1 MLQGGAIS
9 SELAGAVRRARAHWF
24 AWLLTG
30 AVALALLPAAAW
42 AQVPSLNTSALNF
55 AAQLVATSSP
65 AQAITITNTGTAALN
80 ISSVTLTGANEPSFA
95 TTNTCGAPIA
105 IGARCTVS
113 VSFAPT
119 ASGAKSAAVRIASNA
134 ATGPVSIALSGTG
147 VSSTPGLLISSDSLS
162 FGTQEAGTSSAPQL
176 LTVTNNT
183 AVSVSIASVTVSGAN
198 VPSFGSSNS
207 CGAPLAAG
215 AHCTVSVSFS
225 PKSAGALSAY
235 VTLASNAANTS
246 TLLALLSGT
255 GVSPSQG
262 LTVSL
267 HSLSFGNQQVGT
279 LSASQT
285 LIVSNTT
292 TAAVTISTVSLM
304 GSNAPSF
311 AATNTCGAPLAAGA
325 QCTISVGF
333 VPGGLGAKSAIV
345 SIASTAA
352 AGKLSVGLSG
362 TGVAATVGL
371 SVSPMSVGFGN
382 QQINTPS
389 GAQLLSVTN
398 TTAAPVTIST
408 VTLTGANVPSF
419 ASTNTCGA
427 PLAIGERCSI
437 SVVFTPPSTGSK
449 TANVSIAS
457 SAGPATTALS
467 GTGTAV
473 TVIPTISPMS
483 LSFGGQQTGTASAPQ
498 LVTVT
503 NTTAVPFPIKAV
515 TLSST
520 NVPSFAVS
528 NDCGVPVPAGAQC
541 TITVSFAPPSA
552 GAKSATLTI
561 TSTNG
566 DSPVNISLSGA
577 GAATSILG
585 HVVDAVVS
593 GAEVSAYT
601 ITANGIAGVLLAGP
615 VVTAPD
621 GSYTLNLGTYSGPV
635 LLESIAGTYTDP
647 ANFIPNIT
655 APTLMAIVP
664 SVTGTASGNVVS
676 ANITPL
682 TTIAAQMELTLIG
695 QTPGIDIPDTA
706 QAMNNQVAQWFTG
719 SLSGFATTLLDLT
732 QPYCANGASQASI
745 DESFILAGLAY
756 WAMSANVS
764 EPALINAL
772 VEDATDG
779 VFNGYEGGQQLF
791 LPPLTGDT
799 AVELSTIENGSTL
812 PGNAGALPALGL
824 AVQQFAGSG
833 SNICQAEFSSG
844 LPGMLANPTS
854 PMGALGSFPVYFVAN
869 LPAGTGAS
877 LLITFNLTGGV
888 TYQEDTGALADAET
902 TVTLPWPIGPWQIAS
917 DIAGASWSAQVVAPA
932 NETCSVTPISGSFA
946 VTSLAATGINTATT
960 PLTLNCSVGTP
971 PITSIDVVPSNP
983 SPIWVYDYQPFR
995 AVAILSGGATQDV
1008 TASVG
1013 WTSSNPSDAD
1023 MIGPNS
1029 DTAQGL
1035 KPAVGLTI
1043 TASLG
1048 FGLDLT
1054 GTAQLTVAA
1063 GRALSSLQ
1071 VSPPPAGNSPGVN
1084 PGDTQQFTA
1093 LGGFTDG
1100 YTQDLT
1106 SVATWTSA
1114 DPSQVSILTTP
1125 NPNAGL
1131 ATGVAVTSTPVMI
1144 TASVTVDGIPQTGT
1158 SQLSVLPP
1166 VCLSS
1171 GPGPLAGQ
1179 PPYYG
1184 QAFCTTFYNM
1194 TDVGYEFM
1202 GNLTFLVSQTG
1213 TIEGCELWS
1222 SNVSGSMLSGVY
1234 GAACNT
1240 GATISAT
1247 SGSTCGTTTQSA
1259 PSFKVEDNLGNELCG
1274 TFSVDGTSIS
1284 GNYFFG
1290 DFGPQGGIAV
1300 GVFPSSPP

>member
-1 MLQGGAIS
+1 MLQVGAIS
-9 SELAGAVRRARAHWF
+9 PKLAGVARCARARGCAGF
-24 AWLLTG
+24 LA
-30 AVALALLPAAAW
+30 AFALLPAAAW
-42 AQVPSLNTSALNF
+42 AQVPTLNTSALNF
-55 AAQLVATSSP
+55 AQQLVATSSP

-80 ISSVTLTGANEPSFA
+80 ISSVTLTGANDPSFA
-95 TTNTCGAPIA
+95 TTNTCGAPIP

-119 ASGAKSAAVRIASNA
+119 AIGAKSAAVRIASNA

-183 AVSVSIASVTVSGAN
+183 ASSISIGSVTVSGAN

-235 VTLASNAANTS
+235 VTLTSNAANS
-246 TLLALLSGT
+246 SALLTLLSGT

-262 LTVSL
+262 LTVST

-285 LIVSNTT
+285 LTVSNTT
-292 TAAVTISTVSLM
+292 AATVTISTVSLM

-311 AATNTCGAPLAAGA
+311 ASTNTCGAPLAAGA

-333 VPGGLGAKSAIV
+333 VPGGVGAKSALV

-382 QQINTPS
+382 QEINTPS
-389 GAQLLSVTN
+389 AAQLLSVTN
-398 TTAAPVTIST
+398 STAAPVTIST
-408 VTLTGANVPSF
+408 VTLTGANVPAF
-419 ASTNTCGA
+419 ASSNTCGA
-427 PLAIGERCSI
+427 PLAVGERCSI
-437 SVVFTPPSTGSK
+437 SVEFTPPSTGSK
-449 TANVSIAS
+449 SVNVSIAS
-457 SAGPATTALS
+457 SAGPATVALS
-467 GTGTAV
+467 GTGTAA
-473 TVIPTISPMS
+473 TATPTISPMS
-483 LSFGGQQTGTASAPQ
+483 LSFGAQQTGTASAPQ

-503 NTTAVPFPIKAV
+503 NTTAVPLSIKAV

-528 NDCGVPVPAGAQC
+528 NDCGAPVPAGAQC
-541 TITVSFAPPSA
+541 IISVSFAPPSA
-552 GAKSATLTI
+552 GAKSANLAI
-561 TSTNG
+561 ASTASG
-566 DSPVNISLSGA
+566 TPVSIALSGA
-577 GAATSILG
+577 GAAASILG
-585 HVVDAVVS
+585 HVVDAPVN

-601 ITANGIAGVLLAGP
+601 ITANGTAGVLLAGP

-647 ANFIPNIT
+647 ANFTPNIT

-664 SVTGTASGNVVS
+664 SVTGTADGNVVS

-695 QTPGIDIPDTA
+695 QSPGIDIGDTA
-706 QAMNNQVAQWFTG
+706 QAMNNQVAEWFTG

-756 WAMSANVS
+756 WAMSSNVS
-764 EPALINAL
+764 EPALISAL
-772 VEDATDG
+772 AQDASDG
-779 VFNGYEGGQQLF
+779 IFNGYDGGNQLF

-799 AVELSTIENGSTL
+799 AVALSTIENGSTL
-812 PGNAGALPALGL
+812 PGNPGALGPLGL
-824 AVQQFAGSG
+824 AIQQFGGSA

-844 LPGMLANPTS
+844 LPANLANPS
-854 PMGALGSFPVYFVAN
+854 KPMGALGSFPVYLVTN

-888 TYQEDTGALADAET
+888 AYQENTGALANAET
-902 TVTLPWPIGPWQIAS
+902 TVTLPWPIGPWQIAT
-917 DIAGASWSAQVVAPA
+917 DIAGTSWSAQVVAPA
-932 NETCSVTPISGSFA
+932 NESCSVSPYNGGFA
-946 VTSLAATGINTATT
+946 VTTLTATGINTATT
-960 PLTLNCSVGTP
+960 PLTLTCSVGTP
-971 PITSIDVVPSNP
+971 TITAVDVVPSNP
-983 SPIWVYDYQPFR
+983 NPIWVYDYQAFR
-995 AVAILSGGATQDV
+995 AVAILSGGGTQDI

-1023 MIGPNS
+1023 MIGPNL

-1063 GRALSSLQ
+1063 GKALSSVQ
-1071 VSPPPAGNSPGVN
+1071 VSPPPAGNSPQIDAGN
-1084 PGDTQQFTA
+1084 QEQFTA
-1093 LGGFTDG
+1093 LGAFTDG
-1100 YTQDLT
+1100 STQDLT

-1114 DPSQVSILTTP
+1114 DPSQVSILSAP

-1131 ATGVAVTSTPVMI
+1131 ATGVAATSTPVVI
-1144 TASVTVDGIPQTGT
+1144 TASYTVDGITQSGT
-1158 SQLSVLPP
+1158 SQLSVLAPT
-1166 VCLSS
+1166 CISS

-1184 QAFCTTFYNM
+1184 QAFCTTFYNE

-1222 SNVSGSMLSGVY
+1222 SSVSGSMISGTST
-1234 GAACNT
+1234 AACNA
-1240 GATISAT
+1240 GATISPT

-1259 PSFKVEDNLGNELCG
+1259 PSFKVEDNFGNELCG
-1274 TFSVDGTSIS
+1274 TFSADGTSIT
-1284 GNYFFG
+1284 GNYLFG